1 MLSILNAALLRLCN
15 TECDACP
22 CPDLQHSCHGLQT
35 RGFDEPFFLPVH
47 PRGRLQAPM
56 ARMAP
61 RRAAIALAAM
71 VAGFHAS
78 RGFLGGLFNSAHSDF
93 QGDFPAQGQQV
104 FAGHRPGPRT
114 VHVNMKAGGEEESLL
129 SAVKGGI
136 KDRVLKAIEGLP
148 SSKNAVKE
156 AEGDWQVTWDSAS
169 LGPTK
174 KTLLKLVCD
183 QLPNTMVEFYR
194 QYNLIQDGK
203 YYWLQA
209 FTMDGIQRTNAALL
223 MSGPFK
229 AAKSGNKGTVD
240 FQEVQIVPSRHGSA
254 ESREAIRSTGL
265 DRYMKPLKLKD
276 GGPVEVTMHYASDET
291 LVQEDETGNTFV
303 FKRMSDSYPIPYIF
317 ADKKAES

>member
-1 MLSILNAALLRLCN
+1 
-15 TECDACP
+15 
-22 CPDLQHSCHGLQT
+22 
-35 RGFDEPFFLPVH
+35 
-47 PRGRLQAPM
+47 M
-56 ARMAP
+56 ARPAP
-61 RRAAIALAAM
+61 RRAVLAV
-71 VAGFHAS
+71 VAVVVGLHAS
-78 RGFLGGLFNSAHSDF
+78 RGFLGGLVNSAHGDF
-93 QGDFPAQGQQV
+93 QGDFPTQGQASSL
-104 FAGHRPGPRT
+104 FTGHRPGART
-114 VHVNMKAGGEEESLL
+114 VHVIMKAGAEEESLQ
-129 SAVKGGI
+129 SAIKGGN
-136 KDRVLKAIEGLP
+136 KDRIQKAIEGLP
-148 SSKNAVKE
+148 DPGKSAMKE
-156 AEGDWQVTWDSAS
+156 IEGDWQVTWDSGS

-229 AAKSGNKGTVD
+229 AGKGNTGTVD
-240 FQEVQIVPSRHGSA
+240 FNEVQIVPSRHGSA

-276 GGPVEVTMHYASDET
+276 GGKVEVTVHYVSDET
-291 LVQEDETGNTFV
+291 LVQEDEVGNTYV
-303 FKRMSDSYPIPYIF
+303 FKRMSDSYPVPYIF